1 MTGRVFRPFAW
12 GTLTTDS
19 TMFVSHPPSWK
30 IMPFAQTQ
38 MALNHFKP
46 SRNSGF
52 VVFSVSDGVSGC
64 KFTTSTQL
72 EQIPRAYWILLDPMM
87 RYGDIDV
94 SPLFWGS
101 EVGDAWERW
110 TAGRRSLHADPV
122 SWKNGFGWLWD
133 ILNEDVMLHIH
144 AHTCTYMG
152 HGSTWMYMDVHGCT
166 WKLSKPHVRVP
177 GDVDA
182 RLENTTCNLREQ
194 RRLFSIRNQML
205 RYCGKSYD
213 LTIWQMKLL
222 FFSSPLIF
230 FPDVPCKSFF
240 QDTFGWIPKSSR

>member
-122 SWKNGFGWLWD
+122 SWKNGFVWLWD

-166 WKLSKPHVRVP
+166 WMYMETFQTSCSCTGRRWCQTWEHDMQLARAKTSLLNQKPDVAILWEILRSDDLTNEATFLFQSFNFFSGCSMQKFLPRHVRMDP
-177 GDVDA
+177 
-182 RLENTTCNLREQ
+182 
-194 RRLFSIRNQML
+194 
-205 RYCGKSYD
+205 
-213 LTIWQMKLL
+213 
-222 FFSSPLIF
+222 
-230 FPDVPCKSFF
+230 
-240 QDTFGWIPKSSR
+240 

>member
-152 HGSTWMYMDVHGCT
+152 HGSTWMYMDVHGNFPNLMFVYRETLMPDLRTRHATCE
-166 WKLSKPHVRVP
+166 SK
-177 GDVDA
+177 DVSSQSETRCCDIVG
-182 RLENTTCNLREQ
+182 N
-194 RRLFSIRNQML
+194 
-205 RYCGKSYD
+205 
-213 LTIWQMKLL
+213 LTIWRSDKWSY
-222 FFSSPLIF
+222 FS
-230 FPDVPCKSFF
+230 FPVL
-240 QDTFGWIPKSSR
+240 